1 MILIAY
7 IYSKLLAQWQGPYE
21 VVKHIGEVY
30 TFFYQYV
37 WQMEKLVSMLKLFHC
52 PTENTEISLWTEDQP
67 DETENDKYKEKFV
80 II

>member
-1 MILIAY
+1 
-7 IYSKLLAQWQGPYE
+7 
-21 VVKHIGEVY
+21 
-30 TFFYQYV
+30 
-37 WQMEKLVSMLKLFHC
+37 MEKLVSILKLFHC